1 MKLILRI
8 IEYAIAT
15 GGLFFMSG
23 SLTSLLTPVGS
34 ETAPM
39 VQVIGASLGL
49 FGFIALLA
57 TRGAVARI
65 LTLYWPAILPI
76 MFAVASLVWSFA
88 PDLTLRRAGALG
100 LTTAFALW
108 LAFRFTPKE
117 LFRLVVLASAA
128 IVLANFTYIQINPT
142 RGIHQPFDELSA
154 QHAGSWRGFFGH
166 KNDFGRAIAMT
177 TSILLLGFI
186 FGTGGRLGRWL
197 ILPVLGLSALMV
209 VNANSSQAVLLTAT
223 VPFGMLVLLAM
234 RRMSP
239 IGRSLMILMALPVAV
254 ISAVSAQLLFEYTLQ
269 LLGRDATLTGRTVI
283 WEGVIIALG
292 GNSVAG
298 GGYGAGWIVVGPR
311 LTALTGAD
319 VGHAH
324 NGYLDLLTDVGY
336 IGVGLTLMFI
346 LWLGALAFGN
356 LMRNT
361 RPEVSALA
369 LTVVLFSL
377 IGNVAGSFLLLHNSI
392 YWVLL
397 VATFAKLRDAPEI
410 QFRAQRSMRQGQ
422 PAMLEGAQAS

>member
-1 MKLILRI
+1 MKPILRI

-76 MFAVASLVWSFA
+76 LFAVASLVWTVA
-88 PDLTLRRAGALG
+88 PELTLRRAGALG

-128 IVLANFTYIQINPT
+128 IVLANFAYIQINPQ
-142 RGIHQPFDELSA
+142 RGIHQAFDELSA
-154 QHAGSWRGFFGH
+154 HHAGSWRGFFGH
-166 KNDFGRAIAMT
+166 KNDFGRAIALT
-177 TSILLLGFI
+177 TSILLLGFM
-186 FGTGGRLGRWL
+186 FGIGGRFWRWL

-209 VNANSSQAVLLTAT
+209 INANSSQAVLLTAT
-223 VPFGMLVLLAM
+223 VPVGMLVFLAM

-239 IGRSLMILMALPVAV
+239 GGRSLMILMALPVAV

-298 GGYGAGWIVVGPR
+298 GGYGAGWMVVGPR

-336 IGVGLTLMFI
+336 IGVGLTLIFI
-346 LWLGALAFGN
+346 FWLGALAFGN

-361 RPEVSALA
+361 RPEISALA
-369 LTVVLFSL
+369 LMLVLFSL

-410 QFRAQRSMRQGQ
+410 QFRAQRSLRQGQ